1 LVYLVYLYDSA
12 LHRKTQSDET
22 ASEPLRRRLSFSL
35 FKVQT
40 SIKTRLT
47 SKHLKEKEM
56 IPTAELQKP
65 SIKTELPGPKS
76 REIIA
81 ADTEY
86 VTPSYPRPDYK
97 LVIDHAHGVWIT
109 DPDDNVFLDCN
120 AGVAVCSTGHTH
132 PEVVAAI
139 TKQANEFIHL
149 CGTDF
154 YYRHMPELG
163 KKLNEIVPIDGPTKT
178 HFANSGAEAV
188 ETALKLA
195 MYHTH
200 RQKFVSF
207 YGSFHGRTLGALS
220 LTSSKKA
227 QRLGF
232 MRQALDVVHIP
243 YPNKFRH
250 FANEMPTD
258 EETISRDVINWL
270 ENRVFKTTTPPEEVA
285 GIVLEVVQ
293 GEGGYI
299 PAPKPFVKEL
309 RRICDQYGIMLI
321 VDEVQSGMGR
331 TGKMFAL
338 DHYDGVKA
346 DIVCMAKGLGS
357 GMPIGACT
365 ARADVMDWHKGAHAS
380 TFGGNPVCLAAA
392 LKTIELLQGGLVE
405 NSATVGAYLEAGL
418 NKLKGKYECIGD
430 VRGYGMMLGVEFVT
444 DKTSLK
450 PDAELRDKVEM
461 ACYQKGLIILGCGSN
476 AIRWSPP
483 LILTKENVDVAL
495 QIFDEAIAES
505 I

>member
-1 LVYLVYLYDSA
+1 MMPS
-12 LHRKTQSDET
+12 
-22 ASEPLRRRLSFSL
+22 
-35 FKVQT
+35 
-40 SIKTRLT
+40 
-47 SKHLKEKEM
+47 SKFER
-56 IPTAELQKP
+56 PN
-65 SIKTELPGPKS
+65 IKTELPGPKS
-76 REIIA
+76 REIIE
-81 ADTEY
+81 ADKRY

-97 LVIDHAHGVWIT
+97 LVADHAQGVWLT
-109 DPDDNVFLDCN
+109 DPDGNVFLDCN
-120 AGVAVCSTGHTH
+120 AGVAVCSTGHCH
-132 PEVVAAI
+132 PEVVKALQDQVASL
-139 TKQANEFIHL
+139 IHM

-163 KKLNEIVPIDGPTKT
+163 KKLEEICPIDGPTRT

-188 ETALKLA
+188 ETALKVA

-200 RQKFVSF
+200 RQKFISF

-250 FANEMPTD
+250 FATDMPTD
-258 EETISRDVINWL
+258 EETITRDVINWL
-270 ENRVFKTTTPPEEVA
+270 ENRVFQTTTPPEEVA

-293 GEGGYI
+293 GEGGYV
-299 PAPKPFVKEL
+299 PAPKAFVKEL

-346 DIVCMAKGLGS
+346 DIMCLAKGLGS
-357 GMPIGACT
+357 GMPIGACI
-365 ARADVMDWHKGAHAS
+365 ARADIMDWHKGAHAS
-380 TFGGNPVCLAAA
+380 TFGGNPVALTAA

-405 NSATVGAYLEAGL
+405 NSATVGAYLEKGL
-418 NKLKGKYECIGD
+418 RKLQDKYDCIGD
-430 VRGYGMMLGVEFVT
+430 VRGLGMMLGVEFVT
-444 DKTSLK
+444 DKQTLK
-450 PDAELRDKVEM
+450 PDAELRDRVEM
-461 ACYQKGLIILGCGSN
+461 ACYNKGLIILGCGANS
-476 AIRWSPP
+476 IRWSPP

-495 QIFDEAIAES
+495 EIFDEAIAENCK
-505 I
+505 

>member
-1 LVYLVYLYDSA
+1 M
-12 LHRKTQSDET
+12 KPTSDFER
-22 ASEPLRRRLSFSL
+22 P
-35 FKVQT
+35 
-40 SIKTRLT
+40 I
-47 SKHLKEKEM
+47 
-56 IPTAELQKP
+56 
-65 SIKTELPGPKS
+65 IKTELPGPRS
-76 REIIA
+76 REIID
-81 ADTEY
+81 ADTQF

-97 LVIDHAHGVWIT
+97 LVIDHASGVWIT
-109 DPDDNVFLDCN
+109 DPDGNVFLDCN
-120 AGVAVCSTGHTH
+120 AGVAVCSTGHCH

-139 TKQANEFIHL
+139 TKQVNEFIHL

-163 KKLNEIVPIDGPTKT
+163 KKLDEIVPIDGPTKT

-200 RQKFVSF
+200 RQKFISF

-220 LTSSKKA
+220 LTSSKVA
-227 QRLGF
+227 QRRGF

-258 EETISRDVINWL
+258 DETITRDVINWI
-270 ENRVFKTTTPPEEVA
+270 ENRLFKTTTPAEEVA

-293 GEGGYI
+293 GEGGYV
-299 PAPKPFVKEL
+299 PAPKQFVKEL
-309 RRICDQYGIMLI
+309 RRICDENGIMLI

-365 ARADVMDWHKGAHAS
+365 ARADIMDWRKGAHAS
-380 TFGGNPVCLAAA
+380 TFGGNPVCLTAA

-405 NSATVGAYLEAGL
+405 NSATVGKYLEDGL
-418 NKLKGKYECIGD
+418 NKLKDKYDCIGD
-430 VRGYGMMLGVEFVT
+430 VRGYGMMLGVEIVS
-444 DKTSLK
+444 DKSTLK
-450 PDAELRDKVEM
+450 PDAELRDRIEM
-461 ACYQKGLIILGCGSN
+461 ACYKKGLIILGCGSN
-476 AIRWSPP
+476 SIRWSPP
-483 LILTKENVDVAL
+483 LILAKEHVDVAL
-495 QIFDEAIAES
+495 EIFDEAITES